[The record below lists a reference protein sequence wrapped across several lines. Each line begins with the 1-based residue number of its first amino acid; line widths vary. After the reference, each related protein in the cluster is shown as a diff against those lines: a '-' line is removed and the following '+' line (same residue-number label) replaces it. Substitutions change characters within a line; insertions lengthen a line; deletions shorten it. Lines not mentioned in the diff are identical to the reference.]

1 MIRIKLLLLIST
13 MQILLGFSLE
23 TDSAGL
29 DVSDLTFGTDSHTG
43 LSDRKA
49 WTGRIV
55 VRKGVKLFPEE
66 AKGPN
71 GSDVQTGHTDR
82 FEGYQ
87 SDSAGSY
94 KAAEEKLRRLNPT
107 VHCGGDSMA
116 LRVQGTRVPN
126 IMVDRGE
133 FLQGKLVCL
142 VAWCDHV
149 RANVAL
155 FFVLVLGEEGV
166 VPVTKLPANCGIS
179 TKRVR
184 RDVLVVAQYQGCHVT
199 KEGDDYVLPLR
210 LWGASLNLCCPV
222 ESSTDGTP
230 DPSAVLASVPEQ
242 NWPLSGPFPYYLGDQ
257 FNYDGYFWHSPANA
271 PSIAAP
277 TPAPTTEASTPAST
291 TTLSVPASDPL
302 QDWYALGP
310 VPYLYG
316 YPPENYW
323 NAPNPRPSTA
333 APTTPPSTAAP
344 TLAPTF
350 PASDTPQNW
359 YPFGPFPYNYRY
371 PYMPFWQAPTPPP
384 STTAP
389 IPPPTTAA
397 PTPTSAPAPNV
408 PASDPIQNWY
418 PTGPFPYQWQHQL
431 PPYGNI
437 WQGPTTATST
447 QAPTTTTPTTTTSA
461 VPTVLANDPQNNWY
475 PIDPPPYQWPPF
487 YPNGRFW
494 YYPTAAPTTTAPTT
508 AAPTTTSAP
517 TVPASDLQQN
527 WFNPNVFYPNGY
539 PWMPHAGRPRL
550 TSSHLNK
557 Q

>member
-126 IMVDRGE
+126 IMVDR
-133 FLQGKLVCL
+133 
-142 VAWCDHV
+142 
-149 RANVAL
+149 
-155 FFVLVLGEEGV
+155 GEEGV

-333 APTTPPSTAAP
+333 APTTPPA
-344 TLAPTF
+344 
-350 PASDTPQNW
+350 Q
-359 YPFGPFPYNYRY
+359 
-371 PYMPFWQAPTPPP
+371 
-384 STTAP
+384 
-389 IPPPTTAA
+389 
-397 PTPTSAPAPNV
+397 
-408 PASDPIQNWY
+408 
-418 PTGPFPYQWQHQL
+418 QHQL
-431 PPYGNI
+431 LPQPSLPVTLHKIGI
-437 WQGPTTATST
+437 LLALFLTTIGIHICLSGKPQLLP
-447 QAPTTTTPTTTTSA
+447 QAQQ
-461 VPTVLANDPQNNWY
+461 PQY
-475 PIDPPPYQWPPF
+475 LPPPQQPQLLPLPQPQMSLPVTYTELVPYWAISLPV
-487 YPNGRFW
+487 
-494 YYPTAAPTTTAPTT
+494 AAS
-508 AAPTTTSAP
+508 TSP
-517 TVPASDLQQN
+517 I
-527 WFNPNVFYPNGY
+527 W
-539 PWMPHAGRPRL
+539 
-550 TSSHLNK
+550 
-557 Q
+557 